1 MVTAS
6 AGAVFSSLACPPIKI
21 RVQATAFEFEP
32 WDLSKNCVA
41 ANLGDTIAQ
50 DEILNE
56 SITPL
61 LAETH
66 EQTEASFWYCVEAR
80 QHEHL
85 KVSLAFTLSR
95 GN

>member
-6 AGAVFSSLACPPIKI
+6 AAAVFSSRACPPIKI

-66 EQTEASFWYCVEAR
+66 EQTEASCWYCVEAR